1 MDPILKDIKKL
12 LGILDGDKHFDND
25 LLIHINT
32 GFFKLHQIGVGPE
45 QMFIVDENKVWEDFQ
60 EDKLPIVRSYIY
72 LFVKLL
78 FDPPATSFHLT
89 AINEQ
94 MREFEWRLYVHADRK
109 KTSC

>member
-12 LGILDGDKHFDND
+12 LGILDSDKHFDSD
-25 LLIHINT
+25 LLIHINS
-32 GFFKLHQIGVGPE
+32 GFFKLHQLGVGPE
-45 QMFIVDENKVWEDFQ
+45 EMFTVDENKVWGDFQ

-94 MREFEWRLYVHADRK
+94 MREFEWRLNVQAEGGK
-109 KTSC
+109 K